1 MTRPRS
7 SPGASSSD
15 AATFTVTSTTEA
27 GNSLRQAILAA
38 NAVPGTHTISFNIPA
53 NDPNHYYYRNDGV
66 SGQVTLADVATTT
79 ATDDASIADIDP
91 DWPHSWYSI
100 QPTSALP
107 AITNPIVIDGYSQP
121 GSIANTNP
129 VGQGLNSVLKIEIDG
144 ENAGELSNGLIQ
156 ITGGD
161 STVQGLVINRTQ
173 GAKIDL
179 VTGNDLIEGNFIGPD
194 VSGTAAFPAPNS
206 SGAGIQI
213 GSLGNTIGGTT
224 PAARNLI
231 SGNSRLWHHDIAIDR
246 RPGPLTTRS
255 RAT

>member
-1 MTRPRS
+1 M
-7 SPGASSSD
+7 
-15 AATFTVTSTTEA
+15 
-27 GNSLRQAILAA
+27 
-38 NAVPGTHTISFNIPA
+38 
-53 NDPNHYYYRNDGV
+53 
-66 SGQVTLADVATTT
+66 ATTT

-100 QPTSALP
+100 QLTSPLP

-173 GAKIDL
+173 GAEIDL
-179 VTGNDLIEGNFIGPD
+179 VAGNDQVEGNFSAPT
-194 VSGTAAFPAPNS
+194 SPARAAFPATAPNS
-206 SGAGIQI
+206 SWHRQHRVLGQHHRRDHAGRPQPD
-213 GSLGNTIGGTT
+213 LGQ
-224 PAARNLI
+224 L
-231 SGNSRLWHHDIAIDR
+231 RLWHHLLRNELVRDQ
-246 RPGPLTTRS
+246 
-255 RAT
+255 

>member
-1 MTRPRS
+1 M
-7 SPGASSSD
+7 
-15 AATFTVTSTTEA
+15 
-27 GNSLRQAILAA
+27 
-38 NAVPGTHTISFNIPA
+38 
-53 NDPNHYYYRNDGV
+53 
-66 SGQVTLADVATTT
+66 ATTT

-100 QPTSALP
+100 QLTSPLP

-144 ENAGELSNGLIQ
+144 ENAGALSNGLIQ

-161 STVQGLVINRTQ
+161 STVEGLVINRTQ
-173 GAKIDL
+173 GAEIDL
-179 VTGNDLIEGNFIGPD
+179 VTGNDSVEGNILGPD
-194 VSGTAAFPAPNS
+194 VSGTAAFPVNS
-206 SGAGIQI
+206 STGIQI

-231 SGNSRLWHHDIAIDR
+231 SANYGYGIIYSATNQSGTNNQVKGNLIGTDR
-246 RPGPLTTRS
+246 TGTRALGNQSGGIWARRAALSWAAPRPG